1 MRRKTLDALLTARE
15 EKRPLALATALDGS
29 GQWLIGSDHTE
40 DAPESIVAEARKLL
54 DIDQSRTVDGPDGPV
69 FIQVH
74 NPPWRMVV
82 IGAVHITQPLAQMAS
97 LAGYEVTV
105 IDPRGAFAT
114 AERFPGI
121 DVSDDWPDEALERL
135 APDARTAVVTLTH
148 DPKLDDAA
156 LDVALKSPAFYI
168 GSLGSKKT
176 HGARIERAS
185 EEPSLVRRYAD
196 DRRGAVD
203 GHSAGDLSTDARRSY
218 RRVMEEIRVGGCL
231 LACASAHASAP
242 RPCSM
247 NASSAALTLS
257 RGTSPVMDAEPIRPP
272 LGARRASMVARMCS
286 RTCCGEPLGRMSCR
300 SGSE

>member
-176 HGARIERAS
+176 HGARIERLT
-185 EEPSLVRRYAD
+185 EEGFDAAALARINGPVGLAL
-196 DRRGAVD
+196 GAKSPAEIAV
-203 GHSAGDLSTDARRSY
+203 AILAQVIAARRQP
-218 RRVMEEIRVGGCL
+218 
-231 LACASAHASAP
+231 AP
-242 RPCSM
+242 
-247 NASSAALTLS
+247 AA
-257 RGTSPVMDAEPIRPP
+257 E
-272 LGARRASMVARMCS
+272 RAA
-286 RTCCGEPLGRMSCR
+286 
-300 SGSE
+300 